1 MPFTRIIVALFS
13 QNVTYMSVFDA
24 ILIIFLLILLSA
36 VISSA
41 EISLAGARKIKLQAL
56 INEGNKRAEKVL
68 ALQEQPGRFI
78 TMVQIGLNMIAILAG
93 VVGESALNPYFMQL
107 FAPYVSVEWNEML
120 ASWTAFAAVTA
131 AFILFADLMPK
142 RIAMTRPEKVAMRTV
157 GVMQFCIVVFKPL
170 VWLFDW
176 LANMLFRLFG
186 ISTVRQDNMTSE
198 DIVAVMDAGA
208 QAGVLN
214 EQEHYLIENIFDMQE
229 RRVTSTMTT
238 RENIIFL
245 DKTDTRE
252 QVVATL
258 AENAHSKL
266 LICDNGVD
274 KILGYVE
281 SHSLLTRYLQQEQNV
296 SLTDPKILRKP
307 LFIPDTL
314 SLYEVLELFKSAGED
329 FAVIVNEYALVVGI
343 ITLNDVMSIV
353 MGELVSNEEEQIVRR
368 DEDSWL
374 IDGATPLEDV
384 MRALDIDA
392 FPHAENYETIGGF
405 MMYMLRKIPK
415 KTDYVLFNKY
425 KFEIIDTENFKI
437 DQVMVHYRKDQAV
450 S

>member
-1 MPFTRIIVALFS
+1 
-13 QNVTYMSVFDA
+13 
-24 ILIIFLLILLSA
+24 
-36 VISSA
+36 
-41 EISLAGARKIKLQAL
+41 
-56 INEGNKRAEKVL
+56 
-68 ALQEQPGRFI
+68 
-78 TMVQIGLNMIAILAG
+78 
-93 VVGESALNPYFMQL
+93 
-107 FAPYVSVEWNEML
+107 
-120 ASWTAFAAVTA
+120 
-131 AFILFADLMPK
+131 
-142 RIAMTRPEKVAMRTV
+142 
-157 GVMQFCIVVFKPL
+157 

-176 LANMLFRLFG
+176 CANGLFRLFG

-208 QAGVLN
+208 EAGVLKA
-214 EQEHYLIENIFDMQE
+214 QEHYLIENIFDMQE

-245 DKTDTRE
+245 ERTDNRE
-252 QVVATL
+252 EVVATL
-258 AENAHSKL
+258 SENSHSKL
-266 LICDNGVD
+266 LICDNGLD
-274 KILGYVE
+274 KILGYIE
-281 SHSLLTRYLQQEQNV
+281 SHTLLTLYLKQENNV
-296 SLTDPKILRKP
+296 SLTDNRILRKP
-307 LFIPDTL
+307 LYIPDTL

-384 MRALDIDA
+384 MRSLDIDE
-392 FPHAENYETIGGF
+392 FPNSENYETIGGF

-415 KTDYVLFNKY
+415 KTDFVLYDKY

-437 DQVMVHYRKDQAV
+437 DQLMVHYRKD
-450 S
+450 